1 MIVTWVTFNKTSFS
15 TVEYGTSSWNL
26 NFIQRGSST
35 LFKDGGS
42 EQRILY
48 IHRVVLTGLIPGE
61 TYCEPN
67 YWNFGHEFKSYFNKS
82 VFFVDYHCGS
92 EDVVW
97 SPVYWFTAMKDGT
110 DWSPRF
116 AIYGDLGSVN
126 GVSIPL

>member
-48 IHRVVLTGLIPGE
+48 IHRVVLTGLIPGQ
-61 TYCEPN
+61 TYCNPELL
-67 YWNFGHEFKSYFNKS
+67 KL
-82 VFFVDYHCGS
+82 
-92 EDVVW
+92 W
-97 SPVYWFTAMKDGT
+97 S
-110 DWSPRF
+110 
-116 AIYGDLGSVN
+116 
-126 GVSIPL
+126 